1 MNIDREKI
9 IRSAFVILAILVIV
23 GALTMIRRHNSLS
36 LEEYA
41 KEHPEFSETAEETES
56 SGTEETE
63 ETENLQN
70 TSKNDISSELTG
82 ALLNS
87 DTMKEQ
93 RITYAEG
100 FYSEPLSAN
109 LQRYITGVSFSPD
122 LKETDVPMEGTENSL
137 ETSASLDTS
146 VTCDDL
152 RYLHILHYD
161 FDGNLAEGELI
172 CNEIIA
178 QDLLEIFYELYRNE
192 YQLGKV
198 HLADEYDGDAVLSME
213 DNNSVCL
220 NSDGQEMSSDGHA
233 LGLSVDINPAYNP
246 YVTYEEDG
254 SEQILPTSALSY
266 VDRTKSFPYKIDETD
281 LCYRLFTQHGFT
293 WGGNRNSYKSYQH
306 FQFSPRK

>member
-1 MNIDREKI
+1 MNMDREKI
-9 IRSAFVILAILVIV
+9 IRSASVILAIFVIV
-23 GALTMIRRHNSLS
+23 GGLTTIRRHNSLS
-36 LEEYA
+36 LEDYA
-41 KEHPEFSETAEETES
+41 KEHPEFSETTEETAS
-56 SGTEETE
+56 SVTEETE

-70 TSKNDISSELTG
+70 TSKTDISSELTG

-93 RITYAEG
+93 RISYAEG

-122 LKETDVPMEGTENSL
+122 LIEAGSPKEGTENPL
-137 ETSASLDTS
+137 ETSASLENS
-146 VTCDDL
+146 VTYDNL
-152 RYLHILHYD
+152 RYLHILHYG

-192 YQLGKV
+192 YQLGNV
-198 HLADEYDGDAVLSME
+198 HLADEYDGDSLLSME

-220 NSDGQEMSSDGHA
+220 NSAGQETLSDGHA
-233 LGLSVDINPAYNP
+233 FGLSVDINPAYNP
-246 YVTYEEDG
+246 FVTYEEDG
-254 SEQILPTSALSY
+254 SEQILPSSALSY
-266 VDRTKSFPYKIDETD
+266 ADRTKSFPYKIDEND